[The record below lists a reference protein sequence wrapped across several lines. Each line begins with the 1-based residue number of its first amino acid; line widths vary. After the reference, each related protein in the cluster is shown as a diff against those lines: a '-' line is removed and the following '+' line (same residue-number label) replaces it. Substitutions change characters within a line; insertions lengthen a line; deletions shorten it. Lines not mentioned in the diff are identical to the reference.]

1 MESSVTW
8 RDGMAFDAALEG
20 FTFGI
25 DADPAVGGRG
35 LGPKPKGLVLTALCG
50 CTAMDVISILTK
62 MRVPLTGFSVDA
74 STELTDTHPK
84 VFTAVTVNYRF
95 TGEDLPLA
103 KLQRAVSLSE
113 ESYCGVTAMLKK
125 HTQVESAIWVN
136 GERV

>member
-50 CTAMDVISILTK
+50 CTAMDVIAILTK

-74 STELTDTHPK
+74 NTELTDTHPK
-84 VFTAVTVNYRF
+84 VFTTITVNYRF

-113 ESYCGVTAMLKK
+113 ESYCGVSAMLKK
-125 HTQVESAIWVN
+125 HTQVVSAIWVN

>member
-1 MESSVTW
+1 
-8 RDGMAFDAALEG
+8 MAFDAALEG